1 MKLHKFK
8 CTLDEKLV
16 IFTEFKKEIFW
27 IYVLRMA
34 KEAKEQ
40 GNS

>member
-1 MKLHKFK
+1 MKLYKFK
-8 CTLDEKLV
+8 YALGEKLV
-16 IFTEFKKEIFW
+16 IFTEFKKEILW
-27 IYVLRMA
+27 TYVLRMA